1 MLWLIFGQGA
11 PVILLP
17 GGGVDG
23 LQGFWVDE
31 RRVGQHLR
39 GDVEGRNDQLLA
51 HGHPAVLLGTTEQ
64 RQGFVD
70 ATEGGG
76 HGDDAE
82 LAAHTLG
89 QAELGELAREGFGMY
104 DGNVLPTPILA
115 IHGIAIAHPEIVE
128 VHQYR
133 RVIDDERQG
142 HSIQGVS
149 DDALPTGRSS
159 IGNRDASSHGR
170 DEPDLRQS

>member
-1 MLWLIFGQGA
+1 
-11 PVILLP
+11 
-17 GGGVDG
+17 
-23 LQGFWVDE
+23 
-31 RRVGQHLR
+31 
-39 GDVEGRNDQLLA
+39 
-51 HGHPAVLLGTTEQ
+51 
-64 RQGFVD
+64 
-70 ATEGGG
+70 
-76 HGDDAE
+76 
-82 LAAHTLG
+82 
-89 QAELGELAREGFGMY
+89 MY

-133 RVIDDERQG
+133 RVIDDERQE

-170 DEPDLRQS
+170 DEPDLRQADDVDSTRMTMPGKGVGSVCAAKSVALVTTPQRAGVTLGK